1 MFLEWLLLNQS
12 IHLFLLSVLCNPH
25 ISHVDFTELGK
36 LWPPFVFTL
45 FIWVSFVGSKTSPW
59 RLRIYVNGKANGQFL
74 TMSFGKQWGYKL
86 RKSCCLHTDLSLSAT
101 GVEGGQCNPKASV
114 LNIESFSNL
123 KWFGNIERMNA
134 SQIWKGTSI
143 WRILLQC
150 SATCHSFFCCLLSFA
165 ALQLRMGRFQTSM
178 WSTLQKIWSEWLVN
192 FLKEKHAPNKDDID
206 PVSMCGP
213 QKEIQAKVTVLLF
226 SLLRSKKRR
235 AIKDRILPVD

>member
-36 LWPPFVFTL
+36 LWPPFDFTL
-45 FIWVSFVGSKTSPW
+45 FIWVSFAGSKTSPW
-59 RLRIYVNGKANGQFL
+59 HLRIYVNGKANGRFL

-123 KWFGNIERMNA
+123 KVVWKHWKKECFSNLKGYKHLMHFAAVFCNMSFILLLFTFFCSSAIENGKIPNKYVKYTAEDLERMIGELFEGKSRSEQRRYWSSEHVLTPKRN
-134 SQIWKGTSI
+134 SSKSY
-143 WRILLQC
+143 
-150 SATCHSFFCCLLSFA
+150 SVVLLS
-165 ALQLRMGRFQTSM
+165 
-178 WSTLQKIWSEWLVN
+178 SE
-192 FLKEKHAPNKDDID
+192 E
-206 PVSMCGP
+206 
-213 QKEIQAKVTVLLF
+213 
-226 SLLRSKKRR
+226 
-235 AIKDRILPVD
+235 